1 MPCMSTFSLA
11 LRAPL
16 SSFSILSYLTT
27 TYSLSSLI
35 RKIQTAFKNKNTKP
49 VNDDDDDDDDDSIRV
64 EPTDSPSASH
74 TDEFLM

>member
-1 MPCMSTFSLA
+1 MPCLSTFSLA

-35 RKIQTAFKNKNTKP
+35 RKIQTASKNKNTKP
-49 VNDDDDDDDDDSIRV
+49 VDDDDDDDSIRV

>member
-1 MPCMSTFSLA
+1 MPCLSTSSLA

-27 TYSLSSLI
+27 THSLSSLI
-35 RKIQTAFKNKNTKP
+35 RKIQTASKNKNTKP
-49 VNDDDDDDDDDSIRV
+49 VDDDDDDDSIRV